1 MKGKK
6 LPIKIISHLAAF
18 MFFLGC
24 GDATTADRKLNEG
37 NSNRAANN
45 GTKAEKSTSD
55 SKKNVDKADTL
66 AKFVGKWANDC
77 YYNLDVKRSYQSTLE
92 IFSTGVIHSD
102 QKYYSNKDCSGS
114 GTPGGPT
121 TKYDIKLEQSFTS
134 NPEICSQE
142 GNSFEPFCSTSNFY
156 FKKQPEMIVEAGEGE
171 IVYKRI
177 K

>member
-55 SKKNVDKADTL
+55 SKKNVDKQTL
-66 AKFVGKWANDC
+66 LQ
-77 YYNLDVKRSYQSTLE
+77 NL
-92 IFSTGVIHSD
+92 
-102 QKYYSNKDCSGS
+102 
-114 GTPGGPT
+114 
-121 TKYDIKLEQSFTS
+121 
-134 NPEICSQE
+134 
-142 GNSFEPFCSTSNFY
+142 
-156 FKKQPEMIVEAGEGE
+156 
-171 IVYKRI
+171 
-177 K
+177 